1 MDSSKKLFIILVSLL
16 FWVPLKSDPQIKN
29 SAFVS
34 PSSVKE
40 IREQL
45 KKLPKDNI
53 WWTVNGPDMA
63 WNNKNLHQILTTVNV
78 YRSGPVS
85 TLDYN
90 LVSNINDTEV
100 NTPAGLMNFETFI
113 QHDESTVMGVVIA
126 HKGKIIFESYPRMQ
140 AHEKPIY
147 WSVSKVLPA
156 TCLLYTSPSPRDR
169 G

>member
-53 WWTVNGPDMA
+53 WWTVNGTDMA

-113 QHDESTVMGVVIA
+113 QHDESTVMGVVDC
-126 HKGKIIFESYPRMQ
+126 S
-140 AHEKPIY
+140 
-147 WSVSKVLPA
+147 
-156 TCLLYTSPSPRDR
+156 
-169 G
+169 